1 VIDDVCVCVM
11 MMMMMMMM
19 IDDGWMNGLGL
30 LLMVF
35 FCVALLYKCRL
46 LGTCIFADRSYYYNV

>member
-1 VIDDVCVCVM
+1 VIDDVCVM

-30 LLMVF
+30 LLMVVF
-35 FCVALLYKCRL
+35 FVLPCFIYKCMQAAARNL
-46 LGTCIFADRSYYYNV
+46 YIGRSK